1 MYLRTISDS
10 PLLFLLIV
18 TTLHITSRVIYTST
32 FLRIKNLLE
41 LLSIY
46 TQIQQIEYTKEKGG
60 VTRAVSTQ
68 IKG

>member
-18 TTLHITSRVIYTST
+18 TTLHITSHIIYTST
-32 FLRIKNLLE
+32 FLRIKNLLV

-60 VTRAVSTQ
+60 VTRAVSAQT
-68 IKG
+68 KR

>member
-32 FLRIKNLLE
+32 FLRIKNLLY

-60 VTRAVSTQ
+60 VTRAVSAQT
-68 IKG
+68 KR

>member
-18 TTLHITSRVIYTST
+18 TTLYITSRIIYTST

-60 VTRAVSTQ
+60 VTRAVPSQT
-68 IKG
+68 KR

>member
-18 TTLHITSRVIYTST
+18 TTLHITSRVIYTPT
-32 FLRIKNLLE
+32 FLRIMNLLE

-60 VTRAVSTQ
+60 VTCAVSAQT
-68 IKG
+68 KR

>member
-18 TTLHITSRVIYTST
+18 TTLHITSRVIYTPT
-32 FLRIKNLLE
+32 FLRIMNLLE

-60 VTRAVSTQ
+60 VTRAVSAQT
-68 IKG
+68 KR

>member
-32 FLRIKNLLE
+32 SLRIKNLLE

-60 VTRAVSTQ
+60 ATRAVSAQT
-68 IKG
+68 KR

>member
-32 FLRIKNLLE
+32 SLRIKNLLE

-46 TQIQQIEYTKEKGG
+46 TQIQQMEYTKEKGG
-60 VTRAVSTQ
+60 ATRAVSAQT
-68 IKG
+68 KR

>member
-18 TTLHITSRVIYTST
+18 IHLHITSRVIYTAT

-60 VTRAVSTQ
+60 VTRAVSAQT
-68 IKG
+68 KR

>member
-18 TTLHITSRVIYTST
+18 TTLYITSRIIYTST

-60 VTRAVSTQ
+60 VTRAVSAQT
-68 IKG
+68 KR

>member
-18 TTLHITSRVIYTST
+18 TTLQITSRIISTST
-32 FLRIKNLLE
+32 FLRIMNLLE

-60 VTRAVSTQ
+60 VTRAVSAQT
-68 IKG
+68 KR

>member
-10 PLLFLLIV
+10 PILFLLIV
-18 TTLHITSRVIYTST
+18 TTLQITSRIISTST
-32 FLRIKNLLE
+32 FLRIMNLLE

-60 VTRAVSTQ
+60 VTRAVSAQT
-68 IKG
+68 KR

>member
-18 TTLHITSRVIYTST
+18 TTLYITSRIIYTST

-60 VTRAVSTQ
+60 VTREVPAQT
-68 IKG
+68 KR

>member
-32 FLRIKNLLE
+32 SLRIKNLLE

-60 VTRAVSTQ
+60 VTRAVSAQT
-68 IKG
+68 KR

>member
-10 PLLFLLIV
+10 PLLFLVIV
-18 TTLHITSRVIYTST
+18 TTLHITSRVIYTAT

-46 TQIQQIEYTKEKGG
+46 TQIQ
-60 VTRAVSTQ
+60 
-68 IKG
+68 

>member
-18 TTLHITSRVIYTST
+18 TALHITSRVIYTPT

-60 VTRAVSTQ
+60 VTRAVSAQT
-68 IKG
+68 KR